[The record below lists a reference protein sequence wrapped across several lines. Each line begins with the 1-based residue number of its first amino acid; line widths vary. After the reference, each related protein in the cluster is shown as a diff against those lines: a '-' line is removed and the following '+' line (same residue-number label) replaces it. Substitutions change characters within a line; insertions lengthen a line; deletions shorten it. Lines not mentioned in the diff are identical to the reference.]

1 MEPFSIYNKRKAQII
16 TFAKRNIGA
25 GAIIYYDDRLEDKQ
39 KRLLIAHELGHL
51 YMKYVST
58 KKTEKELEKVVTA
71 FSILA
76 ILDKDDFYRNR
87 SRALIS
93 KSTDEILS
101 NVEQLFKFK

>member
-1 MEPFSIYNKRKAQII
+1 MYNN
-16 TFAKRNIGA
+16 T
-25 GAIIYYDDRLEDKQ
+25 LEDKE

-87 SRALIS
+87 SKALIS
-93 KSTDEILS
+93 KGIGEILS
-101 NVEQLFKFK
+101 NVERLFKFK